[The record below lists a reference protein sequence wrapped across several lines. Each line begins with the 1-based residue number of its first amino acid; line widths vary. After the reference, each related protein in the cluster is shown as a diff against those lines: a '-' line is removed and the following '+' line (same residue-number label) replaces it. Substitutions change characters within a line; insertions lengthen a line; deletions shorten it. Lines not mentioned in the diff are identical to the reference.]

1 MKVLVIGI
9 VRPSG
14 VSVNTDKDG
23 VTFCT
28 FSERE
33 PSWYTVL
40 LSTYVEVPNDC
51 LSAAVP
57 PTHRIH
63 ALVARGSRHDKNQHP
78 FPRPVPKK
86 QHPYKGR

>member
-9 VRPSG
+9 VHPSG

-57 PTHRIH
+57 QRHEIPTLMHRS
-63 ALVARGSRHDKNQHP
+63 SRRYKNQHA

-86 QHPYKGR
+86 QHPHKGR